1 MKATLECEN
10 RHDLLMA
17 LHGAEACA
25 LLSDIDMAI
34 PFGKD
39 QAIRTQLKHGE
50 AEKDRETLE
59 SIRADIRDLLERT
72 YV

>member
-1 MKATLECEN
+1 MKATLEFEN

-17 LHGAEACA
+17 VHGAEACA

-34 PFGKD
+34 
-39 QAIRTQLKHGE
+39 RTQLKHGE
-50 AEKDRETLE
+50 SGKDRDTLE
-59 SIRADIRDLLERT
+59 SIRADIRELLERT

>member
-1 MKATLECEN
+1 MKATLEFDN

-25 LLSDIDMAI
+25 LLSDI
-34 PFGKD
+34 D